1 AKGNYIRNF
10 DANGTF
16 TELTQKQHG
25 LILDLS
31 GEVNRINIFQI
42 FPTATNAEGT
52 EVDEQQ
58 SYKLHIEK
66 LKNILKLLNDQVT
79 GDDLITFGKILNEF
93 YIAENLWFVNPTI
106 H

>member
-1 AKGNYIRNF
+1 
-10 DANGTF
+10 
-16 TELTQKQHG
+16 
-25 LILDLS
+25 
-31 GEVNRINIFQI
+31 
-42 FPTATNAEGT
+42 TATNAEGT

-106 H
+106 HKDELRATQLENEDYPILS